1 MRINYETR
9 NKMAYSTVIT
19 VLAFLKAVLVMQ
31 HECYCTVPRITI
43 KRQKKLQY
51 NRQREMVES

>member
-43 KRQKKLQY
+43 KRQK
-51 NRQREMVES
+51 NFSTIDREKW